1 VSDPKNFY
9 CNSDSI

>member
-1 VSDPKNFY
+1 VMQGLNDQ